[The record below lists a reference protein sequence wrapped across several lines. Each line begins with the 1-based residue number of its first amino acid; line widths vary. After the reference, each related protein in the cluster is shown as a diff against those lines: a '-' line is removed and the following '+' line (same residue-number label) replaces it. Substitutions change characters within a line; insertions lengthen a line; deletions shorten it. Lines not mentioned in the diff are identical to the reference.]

1 MTVPFGQMDLNA
13 LLAALKSFNPERLS
27 VAREAAGLD
36 IKELAERIGA
46 SPSAVSQLESGRTKE
61 PKAETLLR
69 LSLALG
75 VPPAFFGAARVP
87 KLAADSCH
95 FRKKR
100 STSKREQRNVL
111 ARGRL
116 VREIVGYLEE
126 LIDFPQ
132 VSLQHLQRSVSS
144 RSEIEALA
152 LTVRDAWNLG
162 QGPIANM
169 VALAEWH
176 GVIPVEVEG
185 HSQDLDA
192 FSTWADGRPMVFLA
206 IEKAS
211 ATRRRY
217 DIAHEL
223 GHLLMH
229 GHCVAGDKA
238 LEREADAF
246 GGAFLLPRTPFLAEC
261 PVRLSWPKLREMKQ
275 RWGVSMLAIIRRAF
289 DLGVFSEATYRRAHV
304 QYARFGWRT
313 QGEPDEPLLERPTLI
328 ARCVAQLD
336 TAGQSVSV
344 TAAQLNHGTRLFE
357 SLISPVGA
365 VEVGRSEDRTPPNAN
380 ELFQRERLGSL

>member
-1 MTVPFGQMDLNA
+1 MTVPFGQPDLDA

-36 IKELAERIGA
+36 IKDLAERIGT
-46 SPSAVSQLESGRTKE
+46 SPSALSQLESGKTKE

-75 VPPAFFGAARVP
+75 VPPTFFGGPRVP
-87 KLAADSCH
+87 VLTAESCH
-95 FRKKR
+95 FRKRR

-132 VSLQHLQRSVSS
+132 VTLADLQRSV
-144 RSEIEALA
+144 RSTEEIERLA
-152 LTVRDAWNLG
+152 LTVRDVWNLG

-169 VALAEWH
+169 VALVEWH
-176 GVIPVEVEG
+176 GVIPVEVKG

-192 FSTWADGRPMVFLA
+192 FSTWADGRPMIFLA
-206 IEKAS
+206 IDKAS
-211 ATRRRY
+211 ASRRRY

-229 GHCVAGDKA
+229 GDCIAGDKL

-246 GGAFLLPRTPFLAEC
+246 GGAFLLPKVPFLAEC
-261 PVRLSWPKLREMKQ
+261 PPRLSWPKLREMKQ
-275 RWGVSMLAIIRRAF
+275 RWGVSLLAIVRRAY

-304 QYARFGWRT
+304 QYARFGWRIE
-313 QGEPDEPLLERPTLI
+313 GEPDEPLLERPTLI
-328 ARCVAQLD
+328 ARCVEQLEA
-336 TAGQSVSV
+336 AGQPVSV
-344 TAAQLNHGTRLFE
+344 TATQVNHGLRLFD
-357 SLISPVGA
+357 SLIRPTASA
-365 VEVGRSEDRTPPNAN
+365 EVEIPEQGNGPDSIPFV
-380 ELFQRERLGSL
+380 QKERMGS